1 MRSGYAARRDGAGL
15 ASSSQQQGGLSTLSG
30 DGHQHHPPSSFSL
43 ALNTL
48 SSSLPNLASLTQA
61 FRSEAGGGGGGG
73 GGGAVVLRQIGSVK
87 GENSYVRRGPMNS
100 YYSRRIGSAQYG
112 SRHVNRF
119 QLTNSS
125 NDLLGQPR
133 SSLPASSGYGASTE
147 TFSSAGGNHEVK
159 QQHSSLGNLMSAPY
173 PSTLPTPVPVAAP
186 LKPIGPSVSPIQTK
200 KKSVRWVDMEGK
212 GAGTLSVSAA
222 PTPTAM
228 FVHQK
233 HGHEVLV
240 LKSSLAVGGVK
251 DSSKINGGSA
261 VASVGTSA
269 LVRSSIEPSSS
280 HALNGAKSTADVT
293 AGLHA
298 YSKDNFRPSTAP
310 IPAEKDQS
318 VAAAI
323 PRSGVA
329 GTMQSVPSRMN
340 RSISLNQFTAPQS
353 SSFSSMLGAGQSSLS
368 TASYG
373 HRSSLRP
380 SLSDQLA
387 AIGSEAASLT
397 LNIRQKAG
405 LTADS
410 ESDPPLFVFPTK
422 NLSIGTL
429 NCRYPSPARFFRDRI
444 EYVFHHPFE
453 SMEVEMHMY
462 YRDILQPIIVG
473 GKLRFKLPRRL
484 IHFLSDFDPS
494 NHNHVVSIEL
504 GKSHNDNCFYPH
516 FLVLVGYVQY
526 QTD

>member
-1 MRSGYAARRDGAGL
+1 MRSGYAARRDGSENRRAG
-15 ASSSQQQGGLSTLSG
+15 APSSNQPQGGLLTLAG
-30 DGHQHHPPSSFSL
+30 DGQPTPSSFSL

-48 SSSLPNLASLTQA
+48 SSSLPNLTSLTQA

-73 GGGAVVLRQIGSVK
+73 GGGAVALRQIGSVK
-87 GENSYVRRGPMNS
+87 GDNSYVRRGPMSS

-112 SRHVNRF
+112 SRNVNRL

-125 NDLLGQPR
+125 NELLGQLKSCLP
-133 SSLPASSGYGASTE
+133 SPASSGFGASSE
-147 TFSSAGGNHEVK
+147 TFSSAGGRHDMK
-159 QQHSSLGNLMSAPY
+159 LQHSSMGNLTSAPY
-173 PSTLPTPVPVAAP
+173 PSTLHTPVPVPLAVP

-212 GAGTLSVSAA
+212 VAGSFSASAA
-222 PTPTAM
+222 PTSTSM

-251 DSSKINGGSA
+251 DNSKTNGGSA
-261 VASVGTSA
+261 VA
-269 LVRSSIEPSSS
+269 
-280 HALNGAKSTADVT
+280 D
-293 AGLHA
+293 
-298 YSKDNFRPSTAP
+298 KDNFRPSTAP
-310 IPAEKDQS
+310 IPEVGLTKSLLDEKS
-318 VAAAI
+318 VAAI
-323 PRSGVA
+323 PRGGVA
-329 GTMQSVPSRMN
+329 ATMQSKPSLMN
-340 RSISLNQFTAPQS
+340 RSTSLNHFTTSQS
-353 SSFSSMLGAGQSSLS
+353 SSFSSMMGACQSSLS
-368 TASYG
+368 TASHG
-373 HRSSLRP
+373 HRNSLRP

-405 LTADS
+405 LATDS

-429 NCRYPSPARFFRDRI
+429 NCRYPSPVRFFRDRI

-462 YRDILQPIIVG
+462 YRDILQPVIVV

-484 IHFLSDFDPS
+484 IHFISDFDPS

-504 GKSHNDNCFYPH
+504 GTSHNNSNHCFLPM
-516 FLVLVGYVQY
+516 FLF